1 MIAGYVDE
9 PSVAVD
15 PKKGLMGTRAA
26 AAAAAIFVVA
36 VVEDAALKGFAAKYF
51 ALAESVRG

>member
-1 MIAGYVDE
+1 
-9 PSVAVD
+9 
-15 PKKGLMGTRAA
+15 MGIL

-36 VVEDAALKGFAAKYF
+36 GVEDVALKDFAAKYF